1 MADELPFALETA
13 RQAGRLLCELFSQH
27 HTVHR
32 KSTEIDLVTEADLA
46 SERLIVDAIRTRFPS
61 HTILAEEGFGDVA
74 MGSSENL
81 QEAAEEI
88 PHLWIVDPLDGTIN
102 YAHGYPVWGVTL
114 ALAERGQV
122 VLGVNYDPLLDEMF
136 WAERGQ
142 GAWFNG
148 ERIEVSTV
156 SRLQDALVATGFAYR
171 RATLANA
178 SRGEVPGNNL
188 AEFSA
193 VMPRVQGVRRAGAAV
208 LDLGYLAAGR
218 LDAYWEMYLHPW
230 DWAAG
235 KLIVEEA
242 GGVVT
247 NMRGE
252 PWSLG
257 TNNLVASNGLVH
269 DELLKAL
276 REAQVSGDQ

>member
-1 MADELPFALETA
+1 VADRLEFAIQTA
-13 RQAGRLLCELFSQH
+13 RQAGRLLCEYFSQH
-27 HTVHR
+27 HIVSQ

-46 SERLIVDAIRTRFPS
+46 SERLIVDAIRTQFPGQP
-61 HTILAEEGFGDVA
+61 ILSEEGLGD
-74 MGSSENL
+74 L
-81 QEAAEEI
+81 QKATGES

-102 YAHGYPVWGVTL
+102 YAHGFPIWGVTL
-114 ALAERGQV
+114 ALAEHGQV
-122 VLGVNYDPLLDEMF
+122 VMGVNYDPLLDELF

-148 ERIEVSTV
+148 ERIQVSTV
-156 SRLQDALVATGFAYR
+156 ARLRDALVATGFAYK
-171 RATLANA
+171 RATLADT
-178 SRGEVPGNNL
+178 SQGKVPGNNL

-208 LDLGYLAAGR
+208 LDLAYLAAGR
-218 LDAYWEMYLHPW
+218 LDAYWEMYLQPW

-247 NMRGE
+247 DLYGKT
-252 PWSLG
+252 WSLG
-257 TNNLVASNGLVH
+257 TNNFVASNGLIH
-269 DELLKAL
+269 DELLTML
-276 REAQVSGDQ
+276 QSAQGE